1 MATVRALMWILAG
14 VVLLDVALVAVVAIS
29 AAVVRWRGPRAV
41 RDPVTW
47 WPMETGRETAGRHGR
62 GVVVVPIRSGEATVP
77 AASEPRRP
85 RHRAIAV
92 ALVAA
97 IVFAGSAFASPQIR
111 RLVATAIGTVTGTSQ
126 TEAGGQ
132 NAEGQ
137 PAAGDPSDHPDVAG
151 HGGSSPS
158 QRGTTDP
165 SPGPAVEPRPPGVPH
180 GGVLAPTAP
189 SSLTANASS
198 SSQVDLV
205 WADVDGE
212 TGFRVERSSDGAGGW
227 STVGDTGAGG
237 TSWSDGGLSEGTT
250 YYYRVVATNLGGDSP
265 PSNVASATTSIDPAS
280 PTTVTAVAASPTQI
294 DLEWT
299 DVANETGYRLERSDG
314 SGGWTIVATTGQDV
328 TSSSDTGLTPGTSYS
343 YRVFATN
350 AAGDS
355 PASDVTSATT
365 PTDPGQDGEGATSPP
380 DPPATESGDPD
391 PGTPMAS
398 PAMRVG

>member
-1 MATVRALMWILAG
+1 VRALLWILAG
-14 VVLLDVALVAVVAIS
+14 VVLLDVVLVAIVAIC
-29 AAVVRWRGPRAV
+29 AAVVRRRGPRAV

-47 WPMETGRETAGRHGR
+47 WPMETGREAAGRRGR
-62 GVVVVPIRSGEATVP
+62 SVVVVPIRSGEATVP

-85 RHRAIAV
+85 RHRTLAV

-97 IVFAGSAFASPQIR
+97 TVFAGTAFASSPQIR
-111 RLVATAIGTVTGTSQ
+111 RFVATAIGTVTGTTQ

-132 NAEGQ
+132 DAEGSQ
-137 PAAGDPSDHPDVAG
+137 PAPGDPSDHSGVAG
-151 HGGSSPS
+151 
-158 QRGTTDP
+158 T
-165 SPGPAVEPRPPGVPH
+165 GPVVEPRPPGVPH
-180 GGVLAPTAP
+180 GGVLAPAAP

-205 WADVDGE
+205 WADVDDE
-212 TGFRVERSSDGAGGW
+212 NGFRVERSSDGAGGW
-227 STVGDTGAGG
+227 SPVGQTGPGG
-237 TSWSDGGLSEGTT
+237 TAWSDDGLSQGTT

-314 SGGWTIVATTGQDV
+314 SGGWTTVATTGQDV
-328 TSSSDTGLTPGTSYS
+328 TSSSDTGLTPGTTYS

-355 PASDVTSATT
+355 PASEVASATT
-365 PTDPGQDGEGATSPP
+365 PPDPGPDGEGETSPP
-380 DPPATESGDPD
+380 DPPESAD
-391 PGTPMAS
+391 PGTAMAS
-398 PAMRVG
+398 KRMGVE